1 MSYPSRISSI
11 PSNRGPARRSF
22 RSLKSPKFSSERHFV
37 KFLDFCTFLPATYRR
52 LLKNERPGYIVA
64 APSALGRESQVQN
77 WYVGDVGDY
86 VKLAIL
92 RALSPG
98 RHLGIAWWLFPDER
112 HKADGR
118 HLSYLDR
125 SSQWRKYDPP
135 LFDALDVIRKRGDRD
150 IRFLEQ
156 LLPDARFAS
165 ELIPSDIQ
173 PSSRRPVERQ
183 RWFQRVME
191 RLEGA
196 NLVFVD
202 PDNGIAPDGFKPT
215 HRKSGKSISLA
226 EIGDLAR
233 PNRTLVIY
241 HHQTHRAGGH
251 HDELHYLAEKLKSRT
266 KLRVAGALRARPWS
280 PRAFFILD
288 ADAQLIERTKQIA
301 ETWGDYITWHPCD

>member
-1 MSYPSRISSI
+1 M
-11 PSNRGPARRSF
+11 
-22 RSLKSPKFSSERHFV
+22 
-37 KFLDFCTFLPATYRR
+37 
-52 LLKNERPGYIVA
+52 
-64 APSALGRESQVQN
+64 QN

-86 VKLAIL
+86 AKLAIL
-92 RALSPG
+92 RTLSPG

-118 HLSYLDR
+118 HLTYLDR
-125 SSQWRKYDPP
+125 PSEWRKYDPA
-135 LFDALDVIRKRGDRD
+135 LFDALCAIRDGGVRD

-156 LLPDARFAS
+156 LLTDTDFAS

-202 PDNGIAPDGFKPT
+202 PDNGIAPDGFRPT
-215 HRKSGKSISLA
+215 ERKSGKSVSLA

-233 PNRTLVIY
+233 PNRSLVIY
-241 HHQTHRAGGH
+241 HHQTRRAGGH
-251 HDELHYLAEKLKSRT
+251 LEELHFLAKRLKERT
-266 KLRVAGALRARPWS
+266 KLQVSDALRARPWS

-288 ADAQLIERTKQIA
+288 ADAQLIERAKQIA
-301 ETWGDYITWHPCD
+301 QTWGHHITWYPCD